1 MFIVEGYQ
9 RAGYVVAVT
18 GDGVNNSPALKKA
31 DIGWVFGLFPPSH
44 RRSTLH
50 RVAMGMDDDFATIVN
65 GVEEG
70 RLIFVSG
77 VTSLEQDGEMC
88 LIAG

>member
-1 MFIVEGYQ
+1 
-9 RAGYVVAVT
+9 
-18 GDGVNNSPALKKA
+18 
-31 DIGWVFGLFPPSH
+31 
-44 RRSTLH
+44 
-50 RVAMGMDDDFATIVN
+50 MGMDDDFATIVN

-88 LIAG
+88 LIAGYLKKSIVYTLTSNIPEILPFLVSDCFGLSIC